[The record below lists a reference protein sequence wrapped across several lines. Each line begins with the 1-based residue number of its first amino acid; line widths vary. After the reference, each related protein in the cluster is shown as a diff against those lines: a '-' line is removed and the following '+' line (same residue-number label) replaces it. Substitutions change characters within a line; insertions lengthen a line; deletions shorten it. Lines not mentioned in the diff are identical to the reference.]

1 MKRRFG
7 VRMRTDLQVIERSNA
22 SVLQCRGIEL
32 SPTGILLDR
41 GRQSVARTA
50 SIFVHLELVL
60 PEQSRTISVVARP
73 IWKRGSQQALKFI
86 RISDADRLS
95 LAEHLDLLERRGAVM
110 S

>member
-22 SVLQCRGIEL
+22 SVVQCRGIEL

-41 GRQSVARTA
+41 GRQSAGR
-50 SIFVHLELVL
+50 SSSMFVHLEVML
-60 PEQSRTISVVARP
+60 PEQSRTIRVVARP
-73 IWKRGSQQALKFI
+73 IWRRGSQQALKFI

-95 LAEHLDLLERRGAVM
+95 LAEHLDVLERRGAAV